1 MSFIVRFYF
10 ILALLISP
18 YIYGQKSYEITFSAT
33 DHHFFV
39 KKPKQFFK
47 DSLSAMNY
55 ISDVQH
61 KAISKGYILASVDSI
76 QYYNKNAVVYFY
88 TGDKFGEI
96 SLNITPDDLSFLR
109 KNSTVS
115 EKLIAHIPFTPNSY
129 AAILNKVQN
138 AFLENGYPFVS
149 IGLKKTILND
159 KNIEADLEIIRGP
172 YVTWTRINVKGD
184 SSISVKYISNLLN
197 IRKGEV
203 YRESEPKKISN
214 RIKQVPF
221 LEEIKSSELLFTK
234 KGAEL
239 FVYLKSIPISSI
251 NGIIGFQPNPLSG
264 KLTVTGELDLKL
276 QNVLKR
282 GELLNIKWRSI
293 QAQTQSLD
301 AHFNYPFLFNT
312 SFGIDATFQLYKR
325 DTSFL
330 ELNSSIGIDYY
341 LKKGAVLKVFY
352 QNISSSVLSGG
363 LNNPTYSSLGNSRS
377 NNYGIAFTSK
387 QLDYIPNPSKGYVIS
402 MKTSAGSRKS
412 QINDTTLE
420 IKSLTFRGEAI
431 LEYYLPLAK
440 RHVLRFSNRTEYYSA
455 PEIFQN
461 ELYRFG
467 GLNEQRGFNEDELL
481 STTKNTT
488 TIEYRYLLDQ
498 NSHVFAFYDQSW
510 YENISNGYFN
520 DSPYGFGAGFSFS
533 TNFGVFSISYALGKQ
548 FSNPIQFSNSKIHFG
563 YIVYF

>member
-18 YIYGQKSYEITFSAT
+18 YIYGQNKYEITFTAT

-47 DSLSAMNY
+47 DSLSAMHY
-55 ISDVQH
+55 ITDVQH

-76 QYYNKNAVVYFY
+76 QYAKNNAVVYFY

-96 SLNITPDDLSFLR
+96 SLNASPEDLSFLR
-109 KNSTVS
+109 KNSTIS

-129 AAILNKVQN
+129 ASILQKIQN

-149 IGLKKTILND
+149 IELNKIIIND

-172 YVTWTRINVKGD
+172 YVTWTKINVKGD

-234 KGAEL
+234 TGAEL

-251 NGIIGFQPNPLSG
+251 NGIIGFQPNPTNG

-282 GELLNIKWRSI
+282 GELLNIKWQSI

-301 AHFNYPFLFNT
+301 AHFKYPFLFNT

-352 QNISSSVLSGG
+352 QNISSNVLSGG

-377 NNYGIAFTSK
+377 NNYGVAFNSK

-402 MKTSAGSRKS
+402 LKTSAGSRKS

-431 LEYYLPLAK
+431 LEYYLPIAK
-440 RHVLRFSNRTEYYSA
+440 RHVLRLSNKTEYYSA
-455 PEIFQN
+455 PKIFQN

-488 TIEYRYLLDQ
+488 TVEYRFLLDR

-510 YENISNGYFN
+510 YENVSNGYFN

-548 FSNPIQFSNSKIHFG
+548 FSNPILFSNSKIHFG

>member
-1 MSFIVRFYF
+1 MSFIVRFHF

-18 YIYGQKSYEITFSAT
+18 YIYGQKKYEITFTAT

-47 DSLSAMNY
+47 DSISAMNY
-55 ISDVQH
+55 VSDVQH
-61 KAISKGYILASVDSI
+61 KAISKGYLLASVDSI
-76 QYYNKNAVVYFY
+76 QYFPQKAIVHFY
-88 TGDKFGEI
+88 TGDQFGEI
-96 SLNITPDDLSFLR
+96 SLNVKPDDLSFLR

-115 EKLIAHIPFTPNSY
+115 EKLIAHIPFTPTSY
-129 AAILNKVQN
+129 ATILHKIQN
-138 AFLENGYPFVS
+138 AFLENGYPFVAVE
-149 IGLKKTILND
+149 LKKTILND
-159 KNIEADLEIIRGP
+159 KNIDADLEIIRGP
-172 YVTWTRINVKGD
+172 YVTWTKINVKGD

-203 YRESEPKKISN
+203 YNESEPKKISN

-221 LEEIKSSELLFTK
+221 LEEIKASELLFTK

-251 NGIIGFQPNPLSG
+251 NGIIGFQPNPTSG
-264 KLTVTGELDLKL
+264 KLTVTGQIDLKL

-282 GELLNIKWRSI
+282 GELLNIKWQSI

-312 SFGIDATFQLYKR
+312 SFGIDATFKLYKR

-352 QNISSSVLSGG
+352 QNISSNVLSGG

-377 NNYGIAFTSK
+377 NNYGIAFNSK
-387 QLDYIPNPSKGYVIS
+387 QLDYIPNPSRGYVIS
-402 MKTSAGSRKS
+402 LKTSAGSRKS

-431 LEYYLPLAK
+431 LAYYLPLAK
-440 RHVLRFSNRTEYYSA
+440 RHVLKFSNRTEFYSA
-455 PEIFQN
+455 PKIFQN

-467 GLNEQRGFNEDELL
+467 GLNEQRGFNEDELH

-488 TIEYRYLLDQ
+488 TIEYRFLLDR

-510 YENISNGYFN
+510 YENVSNGYFN
-520 DSPYGFGAGFSFS
+520 DSPYGFGVGFSFS